1 MSYNIGMITDQK
13 LLREAGSDWTFF
25 SNYTH
30 VLICL
35 AENPDARLRD
45 VAQRVG
51 ITERSAL
58 RLVTQLE
65 QGGILLRVKEGRRNR
80 YVIEPNEQ
88 LRHPIE
94 AHCTVGELL
103 RTILSP
109 ADFESLAQRFM
120 GRKTRS
126 QPLTTA

>member
-1 MSYNIGMITDQK
+1 MGDAS
-13 LLREAGSDWTFF
+13 SDWNFF
-25 SNYTH
+25 SNYAH

-35 AENPDARLRD
+35 AENPDTRLRD
-45 VAQRVG
+45 VAGRVG

-65 QGGILLRVKEGRRNR
+65 QDGILLRVKEGRRNS

-103 RTILSP
+103 ETILSP
-109 ADFESLAQRFM
+109 ADFASLARRFM
-120 GRKTRS
+120 SKKTRS
-126 QPLTTA
+126 RQLTTV